1 MAVMVTGASGVV
13 GRAVIPA
20 LVGRDPEV
28 RAYVRRY
35 DAAEELRAL
44 GAKVAVGR
52 ADDVESLTEVL
63 HGVFTVVH
71 LVGGVNQSDDAAIVD
86 ANLRSVRVALD
97 AARAAK
103 VRRFVLI
110 SAPAADPE
118 AEHPFLRA
126 KGIAE
131 QEVRASGLEFAI
143 VRSAHVYGVG
153 GLWFTAMVEAA
164 LETPPL
170 VVAPGDQ
177 EVAPV
182 LVDDLAAVIAAIDD
196 APEDP
201 AGTFAIEGPDVVTA
215 ARFVRLLGGEV
226 AEPELLTPDDAARA
240 LRSILERSVTIRTT
254 ELFAMPSRAD
264 APDAAVRFGVER
276 TGLVEGLRR
285 TLRRADELAGRL
297 EG

>member
-35 DAAEELRAL
+35 AAAEELRAL

-52 ADDVESLTEVL
+52 ADDLESLTEVL

-103 VRRFVLI
+103 VRRFVLV

-118 AEHPFLRA
+118 AAHPFLRA

-131 QEVRASGLEFAI
+131 QEVSSSGLEFAI
-143 VRSAHVYGVG
+143 VRSTHVYGVG

-196 APEDP
+196 APDDP
-201 AGTFAIEGPDVVTA
+201 TGTFAIEGPDVVTA
-215 ARFVRLLGGEV
+215 TRFVRLLGGEA

-240 LRSILERSVTIRTT
+240 LRSILERSVTIRAT

-264 APDAAVRFGVER
+264 APDAAERFGVAP
-276 TGLVEGLRR
+276 TGLVEGLRL

>member
-52 ADDVESLTEVL
+52 ADDLESLTEVL

-71 LVGGVNQSDDAAIVD
+71 LIGGVNQPDDAAIDD

-97 AARAAK
+97 AARSAK
-103 VRRFVLI
+103 ARRFVLV
-110 SAPAADPE
+110 SAPGADPG
-118 AEHPFLRA
+118 ATHPFLRA

-143 VRSAHVYGVG
+143 VRSTHVYGVG
-153 GLWFTAMVEAA
+153 GLWFTAMVEGA
-164 LETPPL
+164 LEEPPL

-182 LVDDLAAVIAAIDD
+182 LADDLAAAIAAIDD
-196 APEDP
+196 APDDP
-201 AGTFAIEGPDVVTA
+201 ADTFAIEGPDVVTA
-215 ARFVRLLGGEV
+215 TRFVRLLGGDV
-226 AEPELLTPDDAARA
+226 KQPELLTPDDAARR
-240 LRSILERSVTIRTT
+240 LRSLLERSVTIRTT

-264 APDAAVRFGVER
+264 ATDAAERFGVER

>member
-20 LVGRDPEV
+20 LVARDPEV

-35 DAAEELRAL
+35 DAAEALRAL

-52 ADDVESLTEVL
+52 ADDLESLTEVL

-71 LVGGVNQSDDAAIVD
+71 LIGGVNQPDDAAIDD
-86 ANLRSVRVALD
+86 ANLRSVRVALE
-97 AARAAK
+97 AARSAK
-103 VRRFVLI
+103 VRRFVLV
-110 SAPAADPE
+110 SAPGADPE
-118 AEHPFLRA
+118 ATHPFLRA

-131 QEVRASGLEFAI
+131 QEVRASGMEFSI
-143 VRSAHVYGVG
+143 VRSTHVYGVG
-153 GLWFTAMVEAA
+153 GLWFTAMVEGA
-164 LETPPL
+164 LEDPPL

-177 EVAPV
+177 EVAPL
-182 LVDDLAAVIAAIDD
+182 LVDDLAAVIVASDD

-201 AGTFAIEGPDVVTA
+201 ASTFAIEGPDVVTA
-215 ARFVRLLGGEV
+215 SGFLRLLGGEV
-226 AEPELLTPDDAARA
+226 AESEPLTPDDAARR
-240 LRSILERSVTIRTT
+240 LRSLLERSVTIRTT
-254 ELFAMPSRAD
+254 ELFGMPSRAD
-264 APDAAVRFGVER
+264 APDAAERFGIER